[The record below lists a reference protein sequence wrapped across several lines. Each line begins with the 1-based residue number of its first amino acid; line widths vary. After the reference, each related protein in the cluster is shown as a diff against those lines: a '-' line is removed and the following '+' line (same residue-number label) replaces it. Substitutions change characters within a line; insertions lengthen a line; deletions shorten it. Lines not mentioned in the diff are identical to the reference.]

1 MVASALSSVIIRCD
15 SAVESRGNTVK
26 SDDTLSS
33 YLVSKRLRIGKS
45 GAAISILI
53 AFAVVSSA
61 SYGLWYAYY
70 RPYTPDEVILHEH
83 WKVGETRDVEGKIT
97 QVNYFNTTYGRE
109 VYVQLSG
116 QFALCGDDSGLVRGD
131 INKHY
136 VVGERFRTTLHFTPH
151 DFNNVPGVWAE
162 EFICPTPIVFQ
173 SIGVVMDAVSYVM
186 GFYLMPGE
194 RNETGWMSYT
204 VLTREGDGYPLDL
217 VNVTLAKAVYE
228 IPAYLQGTPLID
240 SAAPLIDSA
249 ATWIMIAAIE
259 YVSLSG
265 GYWGMPVVD
274 EMQSL
279 KDGTSRNGTIRYFDL
294 NGNNLLDDGDQFIL
308 HLDKMSG
315 LGFQTYLWSFGG
327 GMSDCGY
334 ICGIKYALNHDRG
347 PYQLVI
353 DGDSSTLH
361 LRHVGDQIGLNV
373 TSTIEVVQ
381 HGHTGDFP
389 LSQTNFTF
397 HSAGNDVTLQGRMA
411 DLPVTTADGVT
422 IGYSDVDGNAILNAG
437 DRFTIGGIANRTGMT
452 FGIQLDGG
460 ARMDVTWIAGYGHII
475 GNIPRVRLAAK
486 DTQMPLTINVSVPWW
501 HQELNLSK
509 HLNVSLREN
518 STLVLDS
525 GALVNGSIYY
535 FPGGNLTFIDGDA
548 NGFLSSGDYFILH
561 GNTQTNYKV
570 EISVLWGYA
579 TFSQEFNIS

>member
-1 MVASALSSVIIRCD
+1 MVASALSSVIISLDLAAIRLG
-15 SAVESRGNTVK
+15 SSFK
-26 SDDTLSS
+26 DDEGLSS
-33 YLVSKRLRIGKS
+33 YLVRKRLRIGRW
-45 GAAISILI
+45 GAAIAVLI
-53 AFAVVSSA
+53 AFTVVSSA
-61 SYGLWYAYY
+61 SYGLWYVYY
-70 RPYTPDEVILHEH
+70 RPYSPNEVILHEH
-83 WKVGETRDVEGKIT
+83 WKLGEVRDVEGIIT

-109 VYVQLSG
+109 VYLQLNG
-116 QFALCGDDSGLVRGD
+116 QFALCGNDSGLVRGD
-131 INKHY
+131 ITKHY

-151 DFNNVPGVWAE
+151 DFNNVKGVWAE
-162 EFICPTPIVFQ
+162 ELICPTPMVFQ

-186 GFYLMPGE
+186 GIYLMPQE

-204 VLTREGDGYPLDL
+204 VFTREGDGYPLDL

-228 IPAYLQGTPLID
+228 IPAYLQGIPLID

-249 ATWIMIAAIE
+249 ATWIIIAAIE

-279 KDGTSRNGTIRYFDL
+279 KNGTSRNGTIRYFDL
-294 NGNNLLDDGDQFIL
+294 NGNNLLDDGDQFSL
-308 HLDKMSG
+308 HLDEMSG

-327 GMSDCGY
+327 VRDCGY
-334 ICGIKYALNHDRG
+334 ICGIKYVLNHDRG

-389 LSQTNFTF
+389 LSQMNFTF

-411 DLPVTTADGVT
+411 DLPVTTTDGVT
-422 IGYSDVDGNAILNAG
+422 IGYSDVDGNGMLNAG
-437 DRFTIGGIANRTGMT
+437 DRFTIGGIANRTGIS
-452 FGIQLDGG
+452 FGIQLNGG
-460 ARMDVTWIAGYGHII
+460 WTIDATWIAGYGHII
-475 GNIPRVRLAAK
+475 GNIPRVRLTAK
-486 DTQMPLTINVSVPWW
+486 DTQMPLTMNVSVPWW

-509 HLNVSLREN
+509 HLNVSLWEN
-518 STLVLDS
+518 STLVLDNV
-525 GALVNGSIYY
+525 ALASGSINS
-535 FPGGNLTFIDGDA
+535 FPGGNLTFIDGDID
-548 NGFLSSGDYFILH
+548 GFLSSGDYFVLH
-561 GNTQTNYKV
+561 GNPHARYKI
-570 EISVLWGYA
+570 EISVLWGYM
-579 TFSQEFNIS
+579 TFSHEFDPN

>member
-1 MVASALSSVIIRCD
+1 MVLSLLSFLITTFELTTVIT
-15 SAVESRGNTVK
+15 GNSFLDDEVLSKHLVK
-26 SDDTLSS
+26 E
-33 YLVSKRLRIGKS
+33 RLHFGKS
-45 GAAISILI
+45 EAAIAVLV

-83 WKVGETRDVEGKIT
+83 WKVGETRDVEGIIT
-97 QVNYFNTTYGRE
+97 QINYFNTTYGRE

-116 QFALCGDDSGLVRGD
+116 RFALCGNDSGLVRGD

-186 GFYLMPGE
+186 GIYLIPGE
-194 RNETGWMSYT
+194 QNETGWMSYT
-204 VLTREGDGYPLDL
+204 VFTREGDGYPLDL

-228 IPAYLQGTPLID
+228 VPAHLQGLQLID
-240 SAAPLIDSA
+240 SAY
-249 ATWIMIAAIE
+249 TWITIATIE

-274 EMQSL
+274 QMQSL
-279 KDGTSRNGTIRYFDL
+279 KNGTSQNGTIRFFDL
-294 NGNNLLDDGDQFIL
+294 NGNNLLDDGDQFSL
-308 HLDKMSG
+308 HLDEMSS

-327 GMSDCGY
+327 GMRNCGY
-334 ICGIKYALNHDRG
+334 ICGIKHVLNHDRG

-361 LRHVGDQIGLNV
+361 LRHVEDQIGSNV

-381 HGHTGDFP
+381 HGHTGNFP
-389 LSQTNFTF
+389 LSQLNFTF
-397 HSAGNDVTLQGRMA
+397 RPVRNVVPLQGRMA
-411 DLPVTTADGVT
+411 DLPVTTADGET
-422 IGYSDVDGNAILNAG
+422 IGYSDVDGNGMLNVG

-452 FGIQLDGG
+452 FGIQLNGG
-460 ARMDVTWIAGYGHII
+460 WTIDATWIAGYGHII
-475 GNIPRVRLAAK
+475 GNIPRIRLTAK

-501 HQELNLSK
+501 HQELNLSR
-509 HLNVSLREN
+509 HLNVSLWDN
-518 STLVLDS
+518 STLVLDNV
-525 GALVNGSIYY
+525 AMANGSINS
-535 FPGGNLTFIDGDA
+535 FPGGNLTFVDGDA
-548 NGFLSSGDYFILH
+548 DGFLSSGDFFRLH
-561 GNTQTNYKV
+561 GNQQTNFKV

-579 TFSQEFNIS
+579 TYNQEFNTS